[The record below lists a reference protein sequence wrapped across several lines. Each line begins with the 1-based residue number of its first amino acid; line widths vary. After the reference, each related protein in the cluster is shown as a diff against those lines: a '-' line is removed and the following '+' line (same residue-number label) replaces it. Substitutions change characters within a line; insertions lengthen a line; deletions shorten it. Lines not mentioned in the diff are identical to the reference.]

1 MLITIIYVYC
11 IYINQ
16 NKTEMKFSKKGI
28 ETMTYIKSIENEDL
42 TGRQRLDL
50 ISKYSDAWEENQLPD
65 GIEIITNEDGLPE
78 IITKNV
84 EFKKSKNYLLIKE
97 IWEYAKH
104 THNDKDFE
112 DLMTFDVNELNEI
125 LIDYKNLGV

>member
-1 MLITIIYVYC
+1 MYIVFILI
-11 IYINQ
+11 
-16 NKTEMKFSKKGI
+16 KTKQKMALSKRGLD
-28 ETMTYIKSIENEDL
+28 TMTYIKSIENEDL
-42 TGRQRLDL
+42 TGSEKFDL
-50 ISKYSDAWEENQLPD
+50 IKEYFDAWEENQLPD